1 MNNPKTFAPIWAE
14 VDLSAIKHNFNEV
27 QRLVNKQS
35 KIMAVV
41 KADAYGHGLTKIADC
56 LNRAGADYFAVARLD
71 EAVALRNHGIEKP
84 ILILGYTPPEATAEL
99 LEYNIT
105 QTVFSKDYASQL
117 NAAASQIGKI
127 LKTHIK
133 VDTGMGRLGLVDAS
147 HDGTFL
153 ESISAINRLPNL
165 ETEGLFTH
173 FAASD
178 EADKSSAFE
187 QLGQFKNI
195 IAAIERKGINIPLK
209 HAANSAAIIDL
220 PESYLDMV
228 RPGIM
233 LYGLYPSNGVH
244 QQNADLRPAMQIK
257 ARIAQT
263 KEVPAGFRISYGH
276 TYTTPIATKLATI
289 PLGYADGYRRQL
301 SSAGKVLV
309 HGQHAP
315 IVGRV
320 CMDQSVVDVGKI
332 DNVEDGDE
340 VVIIGRQDQAEIS
353 AERMACELGTINYEI
368 VSTLMARVPRI
379 YKDQ

>member
-14 VDLSAIKHNFNEV
+14 VDLSAISHNFSEV

-41 KADAYGHGLTKIADC
+41 KADAYGHGLTKVADC
-56 LNRAGADYFAVARLD
+56 LNKAGADYFAVARLD

-84 ILILGYTPPEATAEL
+84 ILILGYTPPEAATEL
-99 LEYNIT
+99 LKHKVI
-105 QTVFSKDYASQL
+105 QTVFSSEYAKDL
-117 NAAASQIGKI
+117 NEKLNQTNKT
-127 LKTHIK
+127 LKVHIK
-133 VDTGMGRLGLVDAS
+133 IDTGMGRLGLVDEFN
-147 HDGTFL
+147 DGAVL
-153 ESISAINRLPNL
+153 ESISTINRLPNL
-165 ETEGLFTH
+165 ETEGVYTH

-178 EADKSSAFE
+178 EADKTSALE
-187 QLGQFKNI
+187 QLKQFKNI
-195 IAAIERKGINIPLK
+195 LAGIERRGISIPLK

-220 PESYLDMV
+220 PESYFDMV

-244 QQNADLRPAMQIK
+244 QQNAELRPAMQIK

-276 TYTTPIATKLATI
+276 TYTTPNATKLATI

-309 HGQHAP
+309 HGQHAS

-320 CMDQSVVDVGKI
+320 CMDQSVIDVGKI
-332 DNVEDGDE
+332 ENVEAGDE
-340 VVIIGRQDQAEIS
+340 VVIIGRQEQAEIS

-379 YKDQ
+379 FKDS

>member
-1 MNNPKTFAPIWAE
+1 MNNPKAFAPIWAE
-14 VDLSAIKHNFNEV
+14 VDLSSIRHNFEEV
-27 QRLVNKQS
+27 QRLVKNQS
-35 KIMAVV
+35 RIMAVV
-41 KADAYGHGLTKIADC
+41 KADAYGHGLTKTADC
-56 LNRAGADYFAVARLD
+56 LNEAGADYFAIARLD
-71 EAVALRNHGIEKP
+71 EAITLRNHGIKKP
-84 ILILGYTPPEATAEL
+84 ILILGYTPPEATEEL
-99 LEYNIT
+99 LKYNIT
-105 QTVFSKDYASQL
+105 QTVFSSDYATKL
-117 NAAASQIGKI
+117 NKAASQAGKK
-127 LKTHIK
+127 LKIHIK
-133 VDTGMGRLGLVDAS
+133 VDTGMGRLGIVDESNHEAL
-147 HDGTFL
+147 L

-165 ETEGLFTH
+165 EIEGLFTH

-178 EADKSSAFE
+178 EADKTSALE
-187 QLGQFKNI
+187 QLRLFKNI
-195 IAAIERKGINIPLK
+195 LADIEKRGINIPLK

-244 QQNADLRPAMQIK
+244 QQNADLWPAMQIK
-257 ARIAQT
+257 ARIAQI

-276 TYTTPIATKLATI
+276 TYTTPNATKLATI

-309 HGQHAP
+309 HGQQAP

-320 CMDQSVVDVGKI
+320 CMDQSVIDVGKI
-332 DNVEDGDE
+332 KNVKAGDE
-340 VVIIGRQDQAEIS
+340 VVIIGRQEHAEIP

-379 YKDQ
+379 YNDS